1 MTSSWTHHSIQ
12 ACGNAVCIGSIN
24 RLSVSIWSSDSEW
37 TIEFEFEF
45 ESWLISFWDP
55 NDRYC
60 FLTPKIHFQ
69 TTSYSDFSGLG
80 LANIFQIFVP
90 TMEQIIHHLD
100 GVGHLICDLTF
111 ITMLD
116 GDVSMKLYITEFHIN
131 YGSDGIAK
139 ISGSISGILKML
151 SDRNTVKSLI

>member
-1 MTSSWTHHSIQ
+1 MTSSWTPHSIQ

-24 RLSVSIWSSDSEW
+24 SLSVSIWSSDSEW

-45 ESWLISFWDP
+45 EFESWLISYWDP

-69 TTSYSDFSGLG
+69 TTSYSYFSGLG
-80 LANIFQIFVP
+80 LADIFQIFVPP
-90 TMEQIIHHLD
+90 TMEQIIHHSD
-100 GVGHLICDLTF
+100 GIGHLRYDLTF

-116 GDVSMKLYITEFHIN
+116 GDVSMKLYITKFHIN
-131 YGSDGIAK
+131 YVNDGIAN

-151 SDRNTVKSLI
+151 SDRNSII